1 VSNIQLKGFIKMK
14 NKKIFLVL
22 AVLILCMILFQA
34 AFGQNLKKLTS
45 NNLPG
50 EKTKILKNGDQL
62 FLVTVNEP
70 AVAIMKETTNPN
82 ETGFWFVVLSKET
95 NQDKTEDLTG
105 ETAEAVLPETFELG
119 QNFPNPFNPSTTVKF
134 QIPDKIRAE
143 NIRTVVKVYDVLGRV
158 VKTLVDENLA
168 PGFHSR
174 HWDGLNDNSE
184 KISSGVYFYSITA
197 GEFRKTRGML
207 MLK

>member
-1 VSNIQLKGFIKMK
+1 MK
-14 NKKIFLVL
+14 NKKILLNLV
-22 AVLILCMILFQA
+22 VLVFCLLSYQHVL
-34 AFGQNLKKLTS
+34 GQKIKNIIS
-45 NNLPG
+45 NNLPD
-50 EKTKILKNGDQL
+50 EKTKVLKNDDQL
-62 FLVTVNEP
+62 FLVTVGDP
-70 AVAIMKETTNPN
+70 TVGIMKDTSSPI
-82 ETGFWFVVLSKET
+82 ETGFWFVVLSNET
-95 NQDKTEDLTG
+95 KQEKTEGLTS
-105 ETAEAVLPETFELG
+105 ETAEVILPETFDLD

-134 QIPDKIRAE
+134 QIPDKIGTE

-174 HWDGLNDNSE
+174 HWDGLNDNGE